1 PPRLTPNP
9 DRGAKHHLAATT
21 GDNVTVQ
28 ANRPLAPLV
37 TLRAGGAAERFAIAR
52 SPEELAELVEMEKGV
67 PTILGWGS
75 NVLPAD
81 AGVPG
86 LVILNLAR
94 NIEIEGTTLTA
105 DSGAGM
111 GDVFLA
117 AAQAGLGGL
126 EFGVGIPGTIGG
138 ALVSNAG
145 AYRNEIGSL
154 VTRLQVIELGEI
166 ECGGTQEAVIR
177 EGETK
182 WVGPEWMAFSYRDSR
197 LRAGERRREAI
208 LRVELQLVRENA
220 RRIYDLAR
228 ENQRQRIGKQPPS
241 ASAGSFFKNV
251 LDPELAQSLPALTD
265 GMRANG
271 VIPAG
276 VLIEACGLKGLR
288 LGGAAIGTRHANFLL
303 NLGGASAT
311 ELRSLAHHA
320 QVRVFERFGAKLEEE
335 VLYLGDW
342 TRFTP
347 LPL

>member
-1 PPRLTPNP
+1 M
-9 DRGAKHHLAATT
+9 
-21 GDNVTVQ
+21 TVQ
-28 ANRPLAPLV
+28 SNRPLAPLV
-37 TLRAGGAAERFAIAR
+37 TLRAGGPAERFAIAR
-52 SPEELAELVEMEKGV
+52 SPEVLAELVEMEKGV

-94 NIEIEGTTLTA
+94 SIEIEGTTLTA

-145 AYRNEIGSL
+145 AYRNEIGPL
-154 VTRLQVIELGEI
+154 VTRLQVTEG
-166 ECGGTQEAVIR
+166 
-177 EGETK
+177 GETK

-208 LRVELQLVRENA
+208 LRVELQLVREDA

-251 LDPELAQSLPALTD
+251 LNPELAQTLPGLTD

-320 QVRVFERFGAKLEEE
+320 QLRVFERFGAKLEEE

-342 TRFTP
+342 SGFTP